1 MARTKTKFKVFK
13 GKGKDK
19 TKMRGMDTVL
29 FNMILVLLCF
39 GLIMCFSAS
48 APAAQQN
55 MNGDSYYFLRKQL
68 IWAIVGF
75 AGMLAASKYDYHKL
89 QKLTFPMVVLSF
101 VLLIAVLFFPAQKGG
116 RRWISLPGIS
126 FQPSE
131 FVKFTVIVLFANMLS
146 RKKWHKVK
154 NVQEFFKY
162 FMKDF
167 CPYMLVFLL
176 FALLL
181 MLEPHFSCT
190 VLILCV
196 VMTMLFAA
204 GANLGY
210 FATIVGPVIAAG
222 VALVSF
228 GYRSDRITSY
238 LDPFANPRGD
248 GWQIIQSLYAI
259 GSGGLFGLGLGQ
271 SRQKF
276 LWLPEP
282 YNDFIFAVLC
292 EELGFIGAAAVLILF
307 CVLIWRGI
315 YVAMRAPDTF
325 GTFVAVGITALI
337 AFQVLINI
345 AVVTKAIPV
354 TGMPLPFFSSG
365 GTALLFTLC
374 EMGVLLNISRQIE
387 VPEAK

>member
-1 MARTKTKFKVFK
+1 MAKKTKFRVFK
-13 GKGKDK
+13 GKAKEQNIQH
-19 TKMRGMDTVL
+19 MDSIL
-29 FNMILVLLCF
+29 FNIILVLLCF

-55 MNGDSYYFLRKQL
+55 LDGDSYYFLRKQL
-68 IWAIVGF
+68 VWAVIGF
-75 AGMLAASKYDYHKL
+75 IGMLIASKYDYHKL
-89 QKLTFPMVVLSF
+89 AKWSPIMLIISI
-101 VLLIAVLFFPAQKGG
+101 VLLVAVLFFPEQKGG
-116 RRWISLPGIS
+116 RRWIFIGSFS

-131 FVKFTVIVLFANMLS
+131 FVKFTVIVLFACMLA
-146 RKKWHKVK
+146 KQKWHKIK
-154 NVQEFFKY
+154 GMKQFFTY
-162 FMKDF
+162 FWKDF
-167 CPYMLVFLL
+167 CPYLLIFLL
-176 FALLL
+176 FAGLL

-190 VLILCV
+190 VLVFCV
-196 VMTMLFAA
+196 CMTMVFAA
-204 GANLGY
+204 GASMGY
-210 FATIVGPVIAAG
+210 FATIIGPALAG
-222 VALVSF
+222 AIALVSF

-238 LDPFANPRGD
+238 LDPFANPQGD

-307 CVLIWRGI
+307 GVLIWRGI
-315 YVAMRAPDTF
+315 YVALHAPDKL
-325 GTFVAVGITALI
+325 GTYLAVGITALI

-374 EMGVLLNISRQIE
+374 EMGVLLNISRQIQPSD
-387 VPEAK
+387 VH